1 MSGIEKLLEVMAK
14 LRDPLEGCPWDR
26 EQDYASLA
34 PYTLE
39 EAYEVVDA
47 IHRHDVDGIRDE
59 LGDLLLQVVFH
70 SRVAEESGAFTFDD
84 VALGIARK
92 MLRRH
97 PHVFGSEEDIRRGA
111 VPGSWERIKAGERT
125 ARDKSAESALDGV
138 ALALPS
144 LTRAEKLGRRA
155 ARVGFDWPDREGP
168 AEKIEEELAELKDA
182 MRRGDD
188 AHQAEELGDLL
199 LAVANLARHLKID
212 PEQAL
217 AAANRTFERRFRQ
230 MEQSIKAGGETP
242 QDLDLDALEEH
253 WQTTKKTE
261 RQTNPSSSGALGTGA
276 DGRTNPTK

>member
-1 MSGIEKLLEVMAK
+1 MNGIEKLLEVMAK
-14 LRDPLEGCPWDR
+14 LRDPVEGCPWDR

-47 IHRHDVDGIRDE
+47 IHRHDVDG
-59 LGDLLLQVVFH
+59 
-70 SRVAEESGAFTFDD
+70 
-84 VALGIARK
+84 GIARK

-111 VPGSWERIKAGERT
+111 VPGSWERIKAGERA
-125 ARDKSAESALDGV
+125 ARDNSAKSALDGV

-168 AEKIEEELAELKDA
+168 AEKMEEELAELKDA
-182 MRRGDD
+182 LRRGDD

-199 LAVANLARHLKID
+199 FAVANLARHLKID

-217 AAANRTFERRFRQ
+217 AAANRKFERRFRQ
-230 MEQSIKAGGETP
+230 MEQSIKSGGETP

-253 WQTTKKTE
+253 WQASKQSEREAKLTK
-261 RQTNPSSSGALGTGA
+261 
-276 DGRTNPTK
+276 

>member
-168 AEKIEEELAELKDA
+168 AEKMEEELAELKDA
-182 MRRGDD
+182 LRRGDD

-199 LAVANLARHLKID
+199 FAVANLARHLKID

-217 AAANRTFERRFRQ
+217 AAANRKFERRFRQ
-230 MEQSIKAGGETP
+230 MEQSIKSSGETP
-242 QDLDLDALEEH
+242 QNLDLDALEEH
-253 WQTTKKTE
+253 WQAAKQTE
-261 RQTNPSSSGALGTGA
+261 RQTNP
-276 DGRTNPTK
+276 TK